1 MQEVNR
7 TIVVFNAH
15 KLYRDVDMSVRD
27 AVELTLLEMDN
38 SDLYSSEDIDFIVE
52 KLSLIID
59 EVPDEE

>member
-7 TIVVFNAH
+7 TIVVFNAY
-15 KLYRDVDMSVRD
+15 KLYKDVDMSVRD

-38 SDLYSSEDIDFIVE
+38 SDLYSAEDIDFIVE

-59 EVPDEE
+59 EMPDEE

>member
-7 TIVVFNAH
+7 TIVVFNAY
-15 KLYRDVDMSVRD
+15 KLYEDVDMSVRD

-38 SDLYSSEDIDFIVE
+38 SDLYSAEDIDFIVE

-59 EVPDEE
+59 EMPDEE